1 MKLLTLLWVIFAVF
15 AVPCVLWADH
25 ATVRVEPPKLQGP
38 RALQDQTATAV
49 VRDYLQSWESLR
61 GALAQN
67 RPDLLDRDFVGT
79 AKDKLTNTICEQVKI
94 GIHTRYVDRAHDV
107 QIVLYSPEGLSIQ
120 LVDNVSYDEQVL
132 DHDKVLATQ
141 RVHAR
146 YIVVMTPA
154 ELRWR
159 VRIFQSQP
167 E

>member
-1 MKLLTLLWVIFAVF
+1 MLIFAVF
-15 AVPCVLWADH
+15 AVPCALWADQ

-38 RALQDQTATAV
+38 RALRDQTATAV
-49 VRDYLQSWESLR
+49 VRDYLESWQSLR

-67 RPDLLDRDFVGT
+67 RPNLLDRDFVGT
-79 AKDKLTNTICEQVKI
+79 AKDKLTNTIREQVKI

-120 LVDNVSYDEQVL
+120 LIDNVSYDEQVL
-132 DHDKVLATQ
+132 DKDKVLTTQ
-141 RVHAR
+141 RIHAR